1 MTGGFLK
8 TQQAADALGVS
19 VSTLKRWVDAGE
31 LKVTRTLGGHRQI
44 AVDEALRFARRR
56 DLSTAALERLG
67 SPSPESSAGMMVDDR
82 ARRDLADALKEGRAR
97 DASRLIRAAHAILGG
112 GAALGDELIA
122 PVMRE
127 VGHGWSVGEWDV
139 FQEHQASQI
148 VAVTLS
154 ELIGKATRGGDE
166 PGPVALGSSPEG
178 DLFTLA
184 TLLGELTLREAG
196 YSVRNLGPNLPL
208 KSLGRAVAVHRPR
221 LVFLAVSHLA
231 DPIEFIEEF
240 THLNAIARAH
250 GAAVV
255 LGGRGLPREI
265 RPRLDPSGFGE
276 SMGALA
282 DFGRRLLAT
291 TSPAG
296 HGRGD
301 SDATTSIN

>member
-8 TQQAADALGVS
+8 TQQVADALGVS

-56 DLSTAALERLG
+56 DLPTAALERLG

-82 ARRDLADALKEGRAR
+82 TRRDLADALKEGRAR
-97 DASRLIRAAHAILGG
+97 DASRLIRAAHAVLGG

-178 DLFTLA
+178 DLYTLA

-208 KSLGRAVAVHRPR
+208 NSLGRAVAVHRPR

-240 THLNAIARAH
+240 AHLNAIARAH

-296 HGRGD
+296 AGRGD
-301 SDATTSIN
+301 SDVTTSIN